1 LDDQNTDLDSDELK
15 AEEAF
20 LTDLPSDDI
29 ANFNDDRDDSAVY
42 VMKADQYKDLT
53 GTVWIFLLFGIAG
66 SIIVLLNV
74 IGILNLFEGWLA
86 NGVLGALFLSF
97 IYIALSTNQRAKK
110 VQAEIEAENK
120 LTEEINQ
127 WLKLNVTESFVA
139 SVHNDDISDELNYIK
154 MTDTIKETLMKEFG
168 SQNQA
173 YLDRVI
179 DEYYSSNLDKE

>member
-1 LDDQNTDLDSDELK
+1 
-15 AEEAF
+15 
-20 LTDLPSDDI
+20 
-29 ANFNDDRDDSAVY
+29 
-42 VMKADQYKDLT
+42 
-53 GTVWIFLLFGIAG
+53 
-66 SIIVLLNV
+66 
-74 IGILNLFEGWLA
+74 
-86 NGVLGALFLSF
+86 
-97 IYIALSTNQRAKK
+97 LSTNQRAKK

-139 SVHNDDISDELNYIK
+139 SVHNNDISDELNYIK